1 MYGGLGKLKR
11 QARNYAM
18 SRGWDVPATP
28 AGRLAVTGA
37 MRDPPSVKRLAT
49 PGGIAAFPKHQPGKV
64 LITKEQYEEYNQL
77 RQGLPGYAQ
86 RNNGRGNQV
95 GTGGG
100 RGLHG
105 GDQGAQ
111 GNQVVRRGGRGGNIR
126 ERGGTGGMDR
136 GGQGGQAGSG
146 RKGGSGGDR
155 GGLGSQARRGDPR
168 GSGTGQMWSR
178 G

>member
-28 AGRLAVTGA
+28 AARLAVTGA

-49 PGGIAAFPKHQPGKV
+49 LGGIAAFPKHQPGKV

-111 GNQVVRRGGRGGNIR
+111 GSQVVRRGGRGGNSR
-126 ERGGTGGMDR
+126 ERGGAGDMER
-136 GGQGGQAGSG
+136 GGQTNNS
-146 RKGGSGGDR
+146 S
-155 GGLGSQARRGDPR
+155 S
-168 GSGTGQMWSR
+168 
-178 G
+178 